1 MENKSILIQSDEVTK
16 NMMSEI
22 QEDMINSLS
31 KVSKNT
37 SEEVIEKLKPLE
49 KKIND
54 LKGNFEEF
62 QEEDFEEKIE
72 ELNNNILEIKN
83 SIESTIEVA
92 ISNMVKEQNKVL
104 FESIEERLAILG
116 LKVVKDA
123 ANNKEAILN
132 KIADINVD
140 KIEEKVDLIERS
152 IEEKVG
158 LVEKSIEE
166 KVELLEKSMENN
178 LDNNKTSILGKMN
191 DINDKIEDKDILIE
205 LINKLEGELSTKIE
219 NIKEEVEWGNK
230 SFFARI
236 FGKRR
241 E

>member
-16 NMMSEI
+16 NIMSEI

-31 KVSKNT
+31 KVSRNM
-37 SEEVIEKLKPLE
+37 SEDVIEKLKPLE

-54 LKGNFEEF
+54 LKGNFQEF

-72 ELNNNILEIKN
+72 DLNNNILKITK

-92 ISNMVKEQNKVL
+92 ISNMVKDQNKVL

-123 ANNKEAILN
+123 ANNKESILN
-132 KIADINVD
+132 KIDDINMD
-140 KIEEKVDLIERS
+140 KIEEKVELLEN
-152 IEEKVG
+152 
-158 LVEKSIEE
+158 SIEE
-166 KVELLEKSMENN
+166 KVELLEKSMEDN
-178 LDNNKTSILGKMN
+178 LDNNKKVILDKIN

-205 LINKLEGELSTKIE
+205 LINKLEGDLNTKIE
-219 NIKEEVEWGNK
+219 NMQQEVEWGNK

-236 FGKRR
+236 FGKRG
-241 E
+241 

>member
-16 NMMSEI
+16 NIMSEI
-22 QEDMINSLS
+22 QEDMLNSLS
-31 KVSKNT
+31 KVSRNM
-37 SEEVIEKLKPLE
+37 SEDVIEKLKPLE

-54 LKGNFEEF
+54 LKGNFQEF

-72 ELNNNILEIKN
+72 DLNNNILNITK
-83 SIESTIEVA
+83 SIESSIETA
-92 ISNMVKEQNKVL
+92 ISNILNEQNKVL
-104 FESIEERLAILG
+104 FESIEDRLAILG

-140 KIEEKVDLIERS
+140 KIEEKVELIENS
-152 IEEKVG
+152 IEEKA
-158 LVEKSIEE
+158 
-166 KVELLEKSMENN
+166 ELLEKSIENN
-178 LDNNKTSILGKMN
+178 SDNNRKIILGKIS

-205 LINKLEGELSTKIE
+205 LINKLEGELNTKIE

-241 E
+241 

>member
-16 NMMSEI
+16 NIMTEI

-31 KVSKNT
+31 KVSRNM
-37 SEEVIEKLKPLE
+37 SEDVIEKLKPLE

-54 LKGNFEEF
+54 LKGNFQEF

-72 ELNNNILEIKN
+72 DLNNNILKITK
-83 SIESTIEVA
+83 SIESTIEAA
-92 ISNMVKEQNKVL
+92 ISNMVKDQNKVL

-123 ANNKEAILN
+123 ANNKESILN
-132 KIADINVD
+132 KIDDINMD
-140 KIEEKVDLIERS
+140 KIEEKVELMEN
-152 IEEKVG
+152 
-158 LVEKSIEE
+158 SIEE
-166 KVELLEKSMENN
+166 KVELLEKSMEDN
-178 LDNNKTSILGKMN
+178 LDNNKKVILEKIN
-191 DINDKIEDKDILIE
+191 HINDKIEDKDILIE
-205 LINKLEGELSTKIE
+205 LINKLEGDINTKME
-219 NIKEEVEWGNK
+219 SMQQEVEWGNK

-241 E
+241 

>member
-1 MENKSILIQSDEVTK
+1 MRRITMENKSILIQSDEVTK
-16 NMMSEI
+16 NIMSEI

-31 KVSKNT
+31 KVSRNM
-37 SEEVIEKLKPLE
+37 SEDVIEKLKPLE

-54 LKGNFEEF
+54 LKGNFQEF

-72 ELNNNILEIKN
+72 DLNNNILKITK

-92 ISNMVKEQNKVL
+92 ISNMVKDQNKVL

-123 ANNKEAILN
+123 ANNKESILN
-132 KIADINVD
+132 KIDDINMD
-140 KIEEKVDLIERS
+140 KIEEKVELLEN
-152 IEEKVG
+152 
-158 LVEKSIEE
+158 SIEE
-166 KVELLEKSMENN
+166 KVELLEKSMEDN
-178 LDNNKTSILGKMN
+178 LDNNKKVILDKIN

-205 LINKLEGELSTKIE
+205 LINKLEGDLNTKIE
-219 NIKEEVEWGNK
+219 NMQQEVEWGNK

-241 E
+241 

>member
-31 KVSKNT
+31 KVSRNT

-83 SIESTIEVA
+83 SIEGTIEVA

-132 KIADINVD
+132 KVNDINVD
-140 KIEEKVDLIERS
+140 KIEEKVDLIERF
-152 IEEKVG
+152 IEEKVES
-158 LVEKSIEE
+158 VEKSIEE

-178 LDNNKTSILGKMN
+178 LDNNKTSILGKIN

-205 LINKLEGELSTKIE
+205 LINKLEGELNTKIE

>member
-16 NMMSEI
+16 NIMSEI

-31 KVSKNT
+31 KVSRNM
-37 SEEVIEKLKPLE
+37 SEDVIEKLKPLE

-54 LKGNFEEF
+54 LKGNFQEF

-72 ELNNNILEIKN
+72 DLNNNILKITK
-83 SIESTIEVA
+83 SIESTINEV

-123 ANNKEAILN
+123 ANNKESILN
-132 KIADINVD
+132 KIDDINMD
-140 KIEEKVDLIERS
+140 KIEEKVELMEN
-152 IEEKVG
+152 
-158 LVEKSIEE
+158 SIEE
-166 KVELLEKSMENN
+166 KVELLEKSMEDN
-178 LDNNKTSILGKMN
+178 LDNNKKIILDKIKH
-191 DINDKIEDKDILIE
+191 INDKIEDKDILIE
-205 LINKLEGELSTKIE
+205 LINKLEGDLNTKIE
-219 NIKEEVEWGNK
+219 NMQQEVEWGNK

-241 E
+241 

>member
-16 NMMSEI
+16 NIMSEI

-31 KVSKNT
+31 KVSRNM
-37 SEEVIEKLKPLE
+37 SEDVIEKLKPLE

-54 LKGNFEEF
+54 LKGNFQEF

-72 ELNNNILEIKN
+72 DLNNNILKITK

-92 ISNMVKEQNKVL
+92 ISNMVQEQNKVL

-123 ANNKEAILN
+123 ANNKESILN
-132 KIADINVD
+132 KIDDINMD
-140 KIEEKVDLIERS
+140 KIEEKVELMENS
-152 IEEKVG
+152 IEK
-158 LVEKSIEE
+158 
-166 KVELLEKSMENN
+166 KVELLEKSMEDN
-178 LDNNKTSILGKMN
+178 LDNNKKVILDKIN
-191 DINDKIEDKDILIE
+191 NINDKIEDKDILIE
-205 LINKLEGELSTKIE
+205 LINKLEGDLNTKIE
-219 NIKEEVEWGNK
+219 NMQQEVEWGNK

-241 E
+241 

>member
-1 MENKSILIQSDEVTK
+1 MRRITMENKSILIQSDEVTK
-16 NMMSEI
+16 NIMSEI

-31 KVSKNT
+31 KVSRNM
-37 SEEVIEKLKPLE
+37 SEDVIEKLKPLE

-54 LKGNFEEF
+54 LKGNFQEF

-72 ELNNNILEIKN
+72 DLNNNILKITK

-92 ISNMVKEQNKVL
+92 ISNMVQEQNKVL

-123 ANNKEAILN
+123 ANNKESILN
-132 KIADINVD
+132 KIDDINMD
-140 KIEEKVDLIERS
+140 KIEEKVELMENS
-152 IEEKVG
+152 IEK
-158 LVEKSIEE
+158 
-166 KVELLEKSMENN
+166 KVELLEKSMEDN
-178 LDNNKTSILGKMN
+178 LDNNKKVILDKIN
-191 DINDKIEDKDILIE
+191 NINDKIEDKDILIE
-205 LINKLEGELSTKIE
+205 LINKLEGDLNTKIE
-219 NIKEEVEWGNK
+219 NMQQEVEWGNK

-241 E
+241 

>member
-22 QEDMINSLS
+22 QEDMTNSLS
-31 KVSKNT
+31 KLSRNM
-37 SEEVIEKLKPLE
+37 SENVIEKLKPLE

-54 LKGNFEEF
+54 LKGNFQEF

-72 ELNNNILEIKN
+72 DLNNNILKITK
-83 SIESTIEVA
+83 SIEGTIETA

-104 FESIEERLAILG
+104 FESIEERLAMLG

-123 ANNKEAILN
+123 ANNKDVILN
-132 KIADINVD
+132 RIDDINVD
-140 KIEEKVDLIERS
+140 KIEEKIESVENS
-152 IEEKVG
+152 IDEKVE
-158 LVEKSIEE
+158 LIEE
-166 KVELLEKSMENN
+166 KVELLEKSIEHNLENKKN
-178 LDNNKTSILGKMN
+178 LIVDKIN
-191 DINDKIEDKDILIE
+191 DINKKIEDKDILIE
-205 LINKLEGELSTKIE
+205 LITKLQDEFNTKVE

-236 FGKRR
+236 FGKGRK
-241 E
+241 

>member
-16 NMMSEI
+16 NIMSEI

-31 KVSKNT
+31 KVSRNM
-37 SEEVIEKLKPLE
+37 SEDVIEKLKPLE

-54 LKGNFEEF
+54 LKGNFQEF

-72 ELNNNILEIKN
+72 DLNNNILKITK

-132 KIADINVD
+132 KINDINVD
-140 KIEEKVDLIERS
+140 KIEEKIELIEN
-152 IEEKVG
+152 
-158 LVEKSIEE
+158 SIEE
-166 KVELLEKSMENN
+166 KVEFLEKSMENN
-178 LDNNKTSILGKMN
+178 SDNNKKAILGKIN

-205 LINKLEGELSTKIE
+205 LINKLEDELNTKIG
-219 NIKEEVEWGNK
+219 NIREEVEWGNK
-230 SFFARI
+230 SFFARL

-241 E
+241 